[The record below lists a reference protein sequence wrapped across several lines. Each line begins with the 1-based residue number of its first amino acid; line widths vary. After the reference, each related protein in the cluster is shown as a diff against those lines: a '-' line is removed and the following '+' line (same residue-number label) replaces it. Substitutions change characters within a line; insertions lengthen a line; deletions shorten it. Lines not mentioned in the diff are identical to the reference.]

1 MTHNPI
7 VSEPDLGDIR
17 SNITKEKYIANV
29 NKAKEYIRAGDIF
42 QVVLSQRFE
51 METTVSPLQ
60 VYRVLRTMNPS
71 PYMYVLKMDDEV
83 IVGTSPELLVR
94 VEEEKVETRPIA
106 GTRPRGKTPEED
118 LCTELELLADEKER
132 AEHLMLV
139 DLRA

>member
-1 MTHNPI
+1 M
-7 VSEPDLGDIR
+7 
-17 SNITKEKYIANV
+17 

-83 IVGTSPELLVR
+83 VVGTSPELLVR

-118 LCTELELLADEKER
+118 LALEKSC
-132 AEHLMLV
+132 
-139 DLRA
+139 